1 MPAIIEQAKAISDLL
16 SNLHYIV
23 GLRCSSSQYCAL
35 GTRVTAIR
43 SSFFVVVGHRFTD
56 LFRLEEQG
64 FIVVFR
70 QDRKDRIRWSL
81 VLNQYSLDHR
91 GSPQSDNPTVFTL
104 HNSAIQWSL
113 TYKRA

>member
-1 MPAIIEQAKAISDLL
+1 MTVDSLNDCHRSISKGEKRSIIKSALHRRAALL
-16 SNLHYIV
+16 FLTV
-23 GLRCSSSQYCAL
+23 QYYAL

-70 QDRKDRIRWSL
+70 QDRKDRIR
-81 VLNQYSLDHR
+81 
-91 GSPQSDNPTVFTL
+91 
-104 HNSAIQWSL
+104 
-113 TYKRA
+113 